1 MRRAHAFILTEKGS
15 MQNEEL
21 ALRLNGWRLAT
32 AEVLYYL
39 PDHPSLLQ
47 SFVWQTLDLA
57 PSYPRIHRF
66 LRKPVNLSLLQ
77 QALASALERYA
88 RLARLPGLARGERG
102 KRGRDSA
109 QARSFLERIKALG
122 GRFARAIGGAGR

>member
-1 MRRAHAFILTEKGS
+1 
-15 MQNEEL
+15 MQSDEL
-21 ALRLNGWRLAT
+21 SLRLNGWRLAT

-66 LRKPVNLSLLQ
+66 LNFWRREIDAVIHSVQ
-77 QALASALERYA
+77 LATGETLAPA
-88 RLARLPGLARGERG
+88 RINNAATILHH
-102 KRGRDSA
+102 
-109 QARSFLERIKALG
+109 
-122 GRFARAIGGAGR
+122 